1 MSVLEQYTYDG
12 SRKPDFQTLPTL
24 VVPDEAMPADGTEAS
39 GNEGDDREIQIREQL
54 KEKAKAN
61 LVEIGR
67 LQRALHAAKKRGLI
81 VILQGMP
88 YSGRTET
95 NQYLKKAMKGGVKI
109 YSYRKGEC
117 SHDFLWQMHKKTP
130 KYGNI
135 CLMNSSV
142 YADIPETEGG
152 AERVR
157 AFEKYLKASGISVVR
172 IFLHVSSNRQK
183 KRMLEVITT
192 KPGGAPR
199 EMPRD
204 KGWRKEYLEQF
215 AEVIAAAT
223 PETPWY
229 VIPADSKWY
238 ARCLVTEI
246 VRDALREC
254 VGSDEPISVEEQAL
268 AIEEMVPEI
277 VEAEVVETA
286 EAVEAVAE
294 EVAVAEGVAAVE
306 EVAAEV
312 PAAVEEAVAEELA
325 PAEMAVAPGAADPE
339 TETAEVEVSEDAAT
353 VEAVA
358 EEVAVAE
365 GVAAVEETV
374 AEEPAPAEMA
384 VAPGAADPETETAE
398 AEVSEDAATVEET
411 AVEEP
416 TSAEMA
422 VDSEVATP
430 ETEPVET
437 TVAIEDVAAEE
448 PAAVEPA
455 VTEEP
460 AAPAAEAPAEP
471 EKKPARRT
479 RRKKAETPPET
490 ETAEKKPAA
499 RRQRRQGA
507 PKTVEETLARRRKR
521 MGSD

>member
-67 LQRALHAAKKRGLI
+67 LQKAFHAAKKRGLI

-109 YSYRKGEC
+109 YSYRKGES

-199 EMPRD
+199 EMPKD
-204 KGWRKEYLEQF
+204 KGWRKEYLEKF

-268 AIEEMVPEI
+268 AIEGMVPEI
-277 VEAEVVETA
+277 VETEVDE
-286 EAVEAVAE
+286 EAT
-294 EVAVAEGVAAVE
+294 
-306 EVAAEV
+306 
-312 PAAVEEAVAEELA
+312 AVEEAA
-325 PAEMAVAPGAADPE
+325 
-339 TETAEVEVSEDAAT
+339 
-353 VEAVA
+353 
-358 EEVAVAE
+358 
-365 GVAAVEETV
+365 
-374 AEEPAPAEMA
+374 AEEPAA
-384 VAPGAADPETETAE
+384 PETETAE
-398 AEVSEDAATVEET
+398 AEAAEAAATIEV
-411 AVEEP
+411 AVEEVAVEAAP
-416 TSAEMA
+416 SEEPAVEGAVAEEA
-422 VDSEVATP
+422 VTP
-430 ETEPVET
+430 ETEPV
-437 TVAIEDVAAEE
+437 AIVEAVTEKRAAVEESAAVESADEPENAAEEPDVSDAAVSEEPAVPAMEKAEE
-448 PAAVEPA
+448 PAAATSEA
-455 VTEEP
+455 ST
-460 AAPAAEAPAEP
+460 EAPAEP

-479 RRKKAETPPET
+479 RRKKAETPSET

>member
-24 VVPDEAMPADGTEAS
+24 VVPDEETEAS

-61 LVEIGR
+61 LVEIGH
-67 LQRALHAAKKRGLI
+67 LQKALHAANKRGLI

-109 YSYRKGEC
+109 YSYRKGES

-130 KYGNI
+130 KYGNV

-199 EMPRD
+199 EMPKD
-204 KGWRKEYLEQF
+204 KGWRKEYLERF

-268 AIEEMVPEI
+268 AIEGMVPEI
-277 VEAEVVETA
+277 VEEEVTDK
-286 EAVEAVAE
+286 AVAE
-294 EVAVAEGVAAVE
+294 ESAAVE
-306 EVAAEV
+306 EVAAEE
-312 PAAVEEAVAEELA
+312 PEAVEEAVAEE
-325 PAEMAVAPGAADPE
+325 PAVPE
-339 TETAEVEVSEDAAT
+339 TETAEAEVVEVAAA
-353 VEAVA
+353 VEAAA
-358 EEVAVAE
+358 EEV
-365 GVAAVEETV
+365 VAAVEETV
-374 AEEPAPAEMA
+374 AEEL
-384 VAPGAADPETETAE
+384 VAPETEP
-398 AEVSEDAATVEET
+398 AEVEEAPQPEEFDTVEET
-411 AVEEP
+411 
-416 TSAEMA
+416 S
-422 VDSEVATP
+422 DSEEVS
-430 ETEPVET
+430 
-437 TVAIEDVAAEE
+437 E
-448 PAAVEPA
+448 PAEGGVE
-455 VTEEP
+455 
-460 AAPAAEAPAEP
+460 
-471 EKKPARRT
+471 
-479 RRKKAETPPET
+479 
-490 ETAEKKPAA
+490 
-499 RRQRRQGA
+499 
-507 PKTVEETLARRRKR
+507 
-521 MGSD
+521 

>member
-67 LQRALHAAKKRGLI
+67 LQKAFHAAKKRGLI

-199 EMPRD
+199 EIPKD
-204 KGWRKEYLEQF
+204 KGWRKEYLEKF

-268 AIEEMVPEI
+268 AIEGMVPEI
-277 VEAEVVETA
+277 VEAEVDEEAT
-286 EAVEAVAE
+286 AVEEAASEEPAAVEEAAAE
-294 EVAVAEGVAAVE
+294 ESAAPETEPAEVE
-306 EVAAEV
+306 EVAAETV
-312 PAAVEEAVAEELA
+312 STGETAAEELTSTEMAADTEAATPETEPIVVQDVVAEEQAPVEPAVAEE
-325 PAEMAVAPGAADPE
+325 AAASE
-339 TETAEVEVSEDAAT
+339 TESTETTVAIEDVA
-353 VEAVA
+353 A
-358 EEVAVAE
+358 EEQA
-365 GVAAVEETV
+365 
-374 AEEPAPAEMA
+374 
-384 VAPGAADPETETAE
+384 
-398 AEVSEDAATVEET
+398 
-411 AVEEP
+411 
-416 TSAEMA
+416 SAETA

-430 ETEPVET
+430 ETEPAET
-437 TVAIEDVAAEE
+437 TIE
-448 PAAVEPA
+448 
-455 VTEEP
+455 
-460 AAPAAEAPAEP
+460 EAPAEEPTAPEEAPADP

-479 RRKKAETPPET
+479 RRKKAETPSET

>member
-67 LQRALHAAKKRGLI
+67 LQKAFHAAKKRGLI

-199 EMPRD
+199 EIPKD
-204 KGWRKEYLEQF
+204 KGWRKEYLEKF

-254 VGSDEPISVEEQAL
+254 VGSDEPISVEEQTL
-268 AIEEMVPEI
+268 AIEGMVPEI
-277 VEAEVVETA
+277 VEAEVDEEAT
-286 EAVEAVAE
+286 AVEEAASEEPAAVEEAAAE
-294 EVAVAEGVAAVE
+294 ESAAPETEPAEVE
-306 EVAAEV
+306 EVAAETV
-312 PAAVEEAVAEELA
+312 STGETAAEELTSTEMAADTEAATPETEPIVVQDVVAEEQAPVEPAVAEE
-325 PAEMAVAPGAADPE
+325 AAASE
-339 TETAEVEVSEDAAT
+339 TESTETTVAIEDVA
-353 VEAVA
+353 A
-358 EEVAVAE
+358 EEQA
-365 GVAAVEETV
+365 
-374 AEEPAPAEMA
+374 
-384 VAPGAADPETETAE
+384 
-398 AEVSEDAATVEET
+398 
-411 AVEEP
+411 
-416 TSAEMA
+416 SAETA

-430 ETEPVET
+430 ETEPAET
-437 TVAIEDVAAEE
+437 TIEEAPAEE
-448 PAAVEPA
+448 P
-455 VTEEP
+455 T
-460 AAPAAEAPAEP
+460 APEEAPAEP
-471 EKKPARRT
+471 EKKPTRRT

>member
-67 LQRALHAAKKRGLI
+67 LQKALHAAKKRGLI

-277 VEAEVVETA
+277 VEAEVVEAA
-286 EAVEAVAE
+286 E
-294 EVAVAEGVAAVE
+294 AVE
-306 EVAAEV
+306 EVAAEE
-312 PAAVEEAVAEELA
+312 PAAVEEAVAEE
-325 PAEMAVAPGAADPE
+325 
-339 TETAEVEVSEDAAT
+339 S
-353 VEAVA
+353 
-358 EEVAVAE
+358 
-365 GVAAVEETV
+365 
-374 AEEPAPAEMA
+374 
-384 VAPGAADPETETAE
+384 
-398 AEVSEDAATVEET
+398 
-411 AVEEP
+411 
-416 TSAEMA
+416 
-422 VDSEVATP
+422 
-430 ETEPVET
+430 VET

-479 RRKKAETPPET
+479 RRKKAETPAET
-490 ETAEKKPAA
+490 EPAEKKPAA
-499 RRQRRQGA
+499 RRPRKQGA

>member
-1 MSVLEQYTYDG
+1 MSVLEQYMYDG

-24 VVPDEAMPADGTEAS
+24 VVSDEAMPADGTEAS

-67 LQRALHAAKKRGLI
+67 LQKAFHAAKKRGLI

-199 EMPRD
+199 EMPKD
-204 KGWRKEYLEQF
+204 KGWRKEYLERF

-268 AIEEMVPEI
+268 AIEGMVPAI
-277 VEAEVVETA
+277 VEAEVVEA
-286 EAVEAVAE
+286 A
-294 EVAVAEGVAAVE
+294 AAVE
-306 EVAAEV
+306 EVAAEE
-312 PAAVEEAVAEELA
+312 PAAVEEAVAEE
-325 PAEMAVAPGAADPE
+325 
-339 TETAEVEVSEDAAT
+339 S
-353 VEAVA
+353 
-358 EEVAVAE
+358 
-365 GVAAVEETV
+365 
-374 AEEPAPAEMA
+374 
-384 VAPGAADPETETAE
+384 
-398 AEVSEDAATVEET
+398 
-411 AVEEP
+411 
-416 TSAEMA
+416 
-422 VDSEVATP
+422 
-430 ETEPVET
+430 VET

-448 PAAVEPA
+448 PAAATSEA
-455 VTEEP
+455 SAEES
-460 AAPAAEAPAEP
+460 AAEP

-479 RRKKAETPPET
+479 RRKKAETPMET
-490 ETAEKKPAA
+490 EPAEKKPAA
-499 RRQRRQGA
+499 RRPRKQGA

>member
-67 LQRALHAAKKRGLI
+67 LQKAFHAAKKRGLI

-199 EMPRD
+199 EIPKD
-204 KGWRKEYLEQF
+204 KGWRKEYLERF

-268 AIEEMVPEI
+268 AIEGMVPEI
-277 VEAEVVETA
+277 VEAEVDEEATAVEEAAAEEPAAPETETTEA
-286 EAVEAVAE
+286 EAAEAAATIEVVVEEVAVEAAPSEEPAVEGAVAE
-294 EVAVAEGVAAVE
+294 EAV
-306 EVAAEV
+306 
-312 PAAVEEAVAEELA
+312 
-325 PAEMAVAPGAADPE
+325 
-339 TETAEVEVSEDAAT
+339 
-353 VEAVA
+353 
-358 EEVAVAE
+358 
-365 GVAAVEETV
+365 
-374 AEEPAPAEMA
+374 
-384 VAPGAADPETETAE
+384 
-398 AEVSEDAATVEET
+398 
-411 AVEEP
+411 
-416 TSAEMA
+416 
-422 VDSEVATP
+422 TP
-430 ETEPVET
+430 ETEPV
-437 TVAIEDVAAEE
+437 AIVEAVTEKQAAVEESAAVESADEPENAAEEPDVSDAAVSEEPAVPAMEKAEE
-448 PAAVEPA
+448 PAAATAEA
-455 VTEEP
+455 ST
-460 AAPAAEAPAEP
+460 EAPAEP

>member
-67 LQRALHAAKKRGLI
+67 LQKAFHAAKKRGLI

-277 VEAEVVETA
+277 VEAEVVEEAEASEEPAATEIVVVETES
-286 EAVEAVAE
+286 EAVEAAE
-294 EVAVAEGVAAVE
+294 ETAVIEENAAEEPASDAEKAAAPEAEPAAVEDVVAAEPAAVE
-306 EVAAEV
+306 EVI
-312 PAAVEEAVAEELA
+312 
-325 PAEMAVAPGAADPE
+325 
-339 TETAEVEVSEDAAT
+339 
-353 VEAVA
+353 
-358 EEVAVAE
+358 
-365 GVAAVEETV
+365 
-374 AEEPAPAEMA
+374 
-384 VAPGAADPETETAE
+384 AE
-398 AEVSEDAATVEET
+398 AA
-411 AVEEP
+411 P
-416 TSAEMA
+416 
-422 VDSEVATP
+422 
-430 ETEPVET
+430 
-437 TVAIEDVAAEE
+437 AEE
-448 PAAVEPA
+448 PAAPEEVPA
-455 VTEEP
+455 D
-460 AAPAAEAPAEP
+460 P

>member
-67 LQRALHAAKKRGLI
+67 LQKALHAAKKRGLI

-268 AIEEMVPEI
+268 AIEGMVPEI
-277 VEAEVVETA
+277 VEAEVTDK
-286 EAVEAVAE
+286 AVAE
-294 EVAVAEGVAAVE
+294 ESAAVE
-306 EVAAEV
+306 EVAAEE
-312 PAAVEEAVAEELA
+312 PAAVEEVVAEEL
-325 PAEMAVAPGAADPE
+325 ADPE
-339 TETAEVEVSEDAAT
+339 TETAEVEAVEVASAAEAAT
-353 VEAVA
+353 

-365 GVAAVEETV
+365 EVAAVEETV
-374 AEEPAPAEMA
+374 AEEQAPGEMTADTEASTPETESTAVQDVAAEEQASAEMA
-384 VAPGAADPETETAE
+384 ADTEASTPETE
-398 AEVSEDAATVEET
+398 ST
-411 AVEEP
+411 AVQGVAAEEQA
-416 TSAEMA
+416 SAETA

-437 TVAIEDVAAEE
+437 TIEEAQAEE
-448 PAAVEPA
+448 PATLE
-455 VTEEP
+455 
-460 AAPAAEAPAEP
+460 EAPAEP

-479 RRKKAETPPET
+479 RRKKAETPAET
-490 ETAEKKPAA
+490 EPAEKKPAA
-499 RRQRRQGA
+499 RRPRKQGA